1 MADTPKTTN
10 TIEAPTTGWANNP
23 AETDFQTNDTS
34 LGRDSQ
40 CKTLF
45 GLTYG
50 LYDIWDSR
58 QRHTDTCTC
67 DLRGLR
73 LTYCVHTQSTFRLCA
88 KFGRLS

>member
-1 MADTPKTTN
+1 MPKTTN
-10 TIEAPTTGWANNP
+10 TIEAFTTDWTYDP

-40 CKTLF
+40 RKTLF

-50 LYDIWDSR
+50 LYDFWNSR
-58 QRHTDTCTC
+58 QMHIDTRTC

-73 LTYCVHTQSTFRLCA
+73 LAYCMRVHSTLRLCI